1 MYSRFI
7 FRSWACIALV
17 FLNASPGIARS
28 CDSIQSAQE
37 LYDCALEKHPDVKSA
52 SVLKEAARA
61 AKEKATQLPNPEL
74 TVKSVSAENAGEK
87 VGGTEVTLSLS
98 LTDLLVKRTA
108 FRKSGQVEEKALI
121 IQAEEQEFKAKSRVL
136 RDLFRY
142 RQVLDEDEVV
152 DEALG
157 AFQKIERLYRTRRA
171 RGPEQDIT
179 LNLVRLAQGDYEL
192 RRNHLAV
199 EKAEI
204 EARMK
209 GIFGGQFEFKKN
221 LLPLFR
227 TSWPKL
233 EPGGISK
240 NTFEL
245 RKLEAER
252 DKMESEKNLANADSW
267 PKIAA
272 GPVSERVTQGLHQYT
287 QYGFTVTV
295 GVPILSQN
303 GGGRELAGK
312 NLAQAQLQYDY
323 ASKKADFER
332 DLLIQK
338 YQSAVETLKKSD
350 GDGALK
356 HRHAQI
362 DAYFRRGLTT
372 SSTVIEA
379 HRQITEF
386 TESQHEHEMAA
397 LESLMALNL
406 LSGKDPR
413 EVLR

>member
-1 MYSRFI
+1 MHSRFI
-7 FRSWACIALV
+7 FRLWACIAVV
-17 FLNASPGIARS
+17 FLNTSPGIARS
-28 CDSIQSAQE
+28 CDSIQNAQE
-37 LYDCALEKHPDVKSA
+37 LYECALEKHPEVKSA

-74 TVKSVSAENAGEK
+74 TLKSVSGENAGEK

-98 LTDLLVKRTA
+98 LTDLLVKRRA
-108 FRKSGQVEEKALI
+108 VRKSGQVEEKVLM
-121 IQAEEQEFKAKSRVL
+121 IQAEEQEFKAKAMVL

-142 RQVLDEDEVV
+142 RQVLDEYEVTE
-152 DEALG
+152 EALG
-157 AFQKIERLYRTRRA
+157 AFQKIERLYRARRA
-171 RGPEQDIT
+171 RSPEQDMM

-199 EKAEI
+199 EKAAI

-209 GIFGGQFEFKKN
+209 SIFGGPFEFKKN
-221 LLPLFR
+221 LLPPFR

-233 EPGGISK
+233 APGGISK

-245 RKLEAER
+245 RKLEADR
-252 DKMESEKNLANADSW
+252 DKMDAEKNLADADSW

-272 GPVSERVTQGLHQYT
+272 GPVSERVTQGLNQYT
-287 QYGFTVTV
+287 QYGFTLTV
-295 GVPILSQN
+295 GIPILSQN
-303 GGGRELAGK
+303 GGARELAGK
-312 NLAQAQLQYDY
+312 NLAQAQLQYDS
-323 ASKKADFER
+323 ANTKAEFER

-338 YQSAVETLKKSD
+338 YQSAVETLKKSE
-350 GDGALK
+350 GDEALK
-356 HRHAQI
+356 RRHAQI
-362 DAYFRRGLTT
+362 DAYFHRGLAT

-386 TESQHEHEMAA
+386 TESQHEHEMEA
-397 LESLMALNL
+397 LESFMALNL
-406 LSGKDPR
+406 LSGKDPS